1 LDFMLPLMSP
11 AGNRLP
17 SITPSYLVFFKLIGL
32 FGFIATFSITRLRSL
47 TNDSTFIAI
56 FIVIYLVNLTI
67 RLVSDFAFDV
77 DLFAILFWA
86 NIGLPAAIELGV
98 FIHHRILLSK
108 GQASAYFKVEYKW
121 LIAAIVMFAITEVRQ
136 I

>member
-1 LDFMLPLMSP
+1 MLPLMSP

-17 SITPSYLVFFKLIGL
+17 SITPSYLQFFGL
-32 FGFIATFSITRLRSL
+32 LGILCFITTFSITRLRSL
-47 TNDSTFIAI
+47 KNDSTFIAI

-67 RLVSDFAFDV
+67 RLVSDFAFGV
-77 DLFAILFWA
+77 DLFAFLFWA
-86 NIGLPAAIELGV
+86 NFGVPAAIELGI

-108 GQASAYFKVEYKW
+108 GQDSVYFKVEYKW
-121 LIAAIVMFAITEVRQ
+121 LIAAIVMFAMTEVRQ